1 MMKERLM
8 RLMLCTMLLA
18 LSFLGLAAQEVV
30 VPGAPEPPTPN
41 KLNEVRLNPFA
52 LVVHA
57 AISIEYERAILLN
70 VGVGVMAST
79 YFGEKRCNDIFFP
92 TVGGMPYAR
101 WYFGGRLFSIAKPN
115 AGFFLEANSAIAYND
130 NLRNVYYEYSPETG
144 KKERK
149 IEERKGVSWGIG
161 LGAGFKLITRSNL
174 SGEVSLRLGR
184 NIVKVSKWNV
194 AYIYPAVSVGYRF

>member
-18 LSFLGLAAQEVV
+18 LSSLGLVAQEVV

-115 AGFFLEANSAIAYND
+115 AGFFLEANSSIAYNH
-130 NLRNVYYEYSPETG
+130 NLRNVYYDISPNKFE
-144 KKERK
+144 
-149 IEERKGVSWGIG
+149 IWDEEASGISWGIG
-161 LGAGFKLITRSNL
+161 LGAGFKFITRNNW

-184 NIVKVSKWNV
+184 NLVKASNRNGG
-194 AYIYPAVSVGYRF
+194 YIFPALSVGYRF

>member
-1 MMKERLM
+1 MKERLT
-8 RLMLCTMLLA
+8 RLILSTMLLT
-18 LSFLGLAAQEVV
+18 LSSLWLAAQEVV
-30 VPGAPEPPTPN
+30 VPGEPTPPTPN

-115 AGFFLEANSAIAYND
+115 AGFFLEANSSIAYND
-130 NLRNVYYEYSPETG
+130 NLRNVYYDISPNQFE
-144 KKERK
+144 
-149 IEERKGVSWGIG
+149 IWDEEASGISWGIG
-161 LGAGFKLITRSNL
+161 LGAGFKFITRNNW

-184 NIVKVSKWNV
+184 NLVKASNRNGG
-194 AYIYPAVSVGYRF
+194 YIFPALSVGYRF

>member
-1 MMKERLM
+1 MMKERLT
-8 RLMLCTMLLA
+8 RLILSTMLLL
-18 LSFLGLAAQEVV
+18 LSSLWLAAQEVV
-30 VPGAPEPPTPN
+30 VPGEPTPLTPN

-115 AGFFLEANSAIAYND
+115 AGFFLEANSSIAYND
-130 NLRNVYYEYSPETG
+130 NLRNVYYDISPNQFE
-144 KKERK
+144 
-149 IEERKGVSWGIG
+149 IWDEEASGISWGIG
-161 LGAGFKLITRSNL
+161 LGAGFKFITRNNW

-184 NIVKVSKWNV
+184 NLVKASNRNGG
-194 AYIYPAVSVGYRF
+194 YIFPALSVGYRF

>member
-1 MMKERLM
+1 MMKERLI

-18 LSFLGLAAQEVV
+18 LSSLGLAAQEVV
-30 VPGAPEPPTPN
+30 VPGAPEPPTPS

-115 AGFFLEANSAIAYND
+115 AGFFLEANSSIAYNH
-130 NLRNVYYEYSPETG
+130 NLRNVYYDISPNKFE
-144 KKERK
+144 
-149 IEERKGVSWGIG
+149 IWDEEASGISWGIG
-161 LGAGFKLITRSNL
+161 LGAGFKFITRNNW

-184 NIVKVSKWNV
+184 NLVKASNRNGG
-194 AYIYPAVSVGYRF
+194 YIFPALSVGYRF

>member
-1 MMKERLM
+1 MMKERLI

-18 LSFLGLAAQEVV
+18 LSSLGLAAQEVV
-30 VPGAPEPPTPN
+30 VPGAPEPPTPS

-115 AGFFLEANSAIAYND
+115 AGFFLEVNSSIAYND
-130 NLRNVYYEYSPETG
+130 KLRNVYYNIFPNEFEIWYEETSG
-144 KKERK
+144 
-149 IEERKGVSWGIG
+149 ISWGIG
-161 LGAGFKLITRSNL
+161 LGAGFKFITRNNW

-184 NIVKVSKWNV
+184 NLVKASNRNGG
-194 AYIYPAVSVGYRF
+194 YIFPALSVGYRF

>member
-115 AGFFLEANSAIAYND
+115 AGFFLEANSSIAYNH
-130 NLRNVYYEYSPETG
+130 NLRNVYYDISPNKFE
-144 KKERK
+144 
-149 IEERKGVSWGIG
+149 IWDEEASGISWGIG
-161 LGAGFKLITRSNL
+161 LGAGFKFITRNNW

-184 NIVKVSKWNV
+184 NLVKASNRNGG
-194 AYIYPAVSVGYRF
+194 YIFPALSVGYRF

>member
-1 MMKERLM
+1 
-8 RLMLCTMLLA
+8 MLLA
-18 LSFLGLAAQEVV
+18 LSSLGLVAQEVV

-115 AGFFLEANSAIAYND
+115 AGFFLEANSSIAYNH
-130 NLRNVYYEYSPETG
+130 NLRNVYYDISPNKFE
-144 KKERK
+144 
-149 IEERKGVSWGIG
+149 IWDEEASGISWGIG
-161 LGAGFKLITRSNL
+161 LGAGFKFITRNNW

-184 NIVKVSKWNV
+184 NLVKASNRNGG
-194 AYIYPAVSVGYRF
+194 YIFPALSVGYRF

>member
-1 MMKERLM
+1 MMKERLT
-8 RLMLCTMLLA
+8 RLILSTMLLT
-18 LSFLGLAAQEVV
+18 LSSLWLAAQEVV
-30 VPGAPEPPTPN
+30 VPGEPTPPTPN

-115 AGFFLEANSAIAYND
+115 AGFFLEANSSIAYND
-130 NLRNVYYEYSPETG
+130 NLRNVYYDISPNQFE
-144 KKERK
+144 
-149 IEERKGVSWGIG
+149 IWDEEASGISWGIG
-161 LGAGFKLITRSNL
+161 LGAGFKFITRNNW

-184 NIVKVSKWNV
+184 NLVKASNRNGG
-194 AYIYPAVSVGYRF
+194 YIFPALSVGYRF

>member
-18 LSFLGLAAQEVV
+18 LSSLGLVAQEVV

-115 AGFFLEANSAIAYND
+115 AGFFLEANSSIAYNH
-130 NLRNVYYEYSPETG
+130 NLRNVYYDISPNKFE
-144 KKERK
+144 
-149 IEERKGVSWGIG
+149 IWDEEASGISWGIG
-161 LGAGFKLITRSNL
+161 LGAGFKFITRNNW
-174 SGEVSLRLGR
+174 SGEESLRLGR
-184 NIVKVSKWNV
+184 NLVKASNRNGG
-194 AYIYPAVSVGYRF
+194 YIFPALSVGYRF

>member
-1 MMKERLM
+1 MKERLM

-115 AGFFLEANSAIAYND
+115 AGFFLEANSSIAYNH
-130 NLRNVYYEYSPETG
+130 NLRNVYYDISPNKFE
-144 KKERK
+144 
-149 IEERKGVSWGIG
+149 IWDEEASGISWGIG
-161 LGAGFKLITRSNL
+161 LGAGFKFITRNNW

-184 NIVKVSKWNV
+184 NLVKASNRNGG
-194 AYIYPAVSVGYRF
+194 YIFPALSVGYRF

>member
-1 MMKERLM
+1 MMKERLI

-18 LSFLGLAAQEVV
+18 LSSLGLAAQEVV
-30 VPGAPEPPTPN
+30 VPGAPESSTPN

-115 AGFFLEANSAIAYND
+115 AGFFLEANSSIAYNH
-130 NLRNVYYEYSPETG
+130 NLRNVYYNIFPNEFEIWYEETSG
-144 KKERK
+144 
-149 IEERKGVSWGIG
+149 ISWGIG
-161 LGAGFKLITRSNL
+161 LGAGFKFITRNNW

-184 NIVKVSKWNV
+184 NLVKASNRNGG
-194 AYIYPAVSVGYRF
+194 YIFPALSVGYRF